1 MYICIYVY
9 MYICIYVYMY
19 ICIYVYMYIC
29 IYVYMYTW
37 IYENQVALS
46 KSPLVTLGPGFLSFK
61 NYLQSRH
68 YKN

>member
-1 MYICIYVY
+1 MHKDKSHTVCLYIYIYI
-9 MYICIYVYMY
+9 YI
-19 ICIYVYMYIC
+19 
-29 IYVYMYTW
+29 YTW

-46 KSPLVTLGPGFLSFK
+46 KGPLVTLGTGFLSFK